1 MIRLIFGKGYEIE
14 KEQDNVKYIELGE
27 YKKTKEDDMKSL
39 ESLDSIKDYKEFL
52 RKLECISKEKLISL
66 YEVQFETDSFYI
78 FRKSANDNQASLIL
92 KYTPENDT
100 MLDLTKKIFRM
111 DSKKTKTRCIT
122 EHQNNFNLVCSVN
135 ILNVIYTKYDIL
147 SKGEIIFNKF
157 KLTSKNGKV
166 RDIVAPHDDMKSV
179 LRELNSFLQNVYDSR
194 NTGVQIAYKKGN
206 NVKTGALKHK
216 DNKYV
221 FNMDLKDFYP
231 SCKRELV
238 RKYTSFLFK
247 NSYNRKFLEEEFLD
261 TILIDDGLFI
271 GSPISGT
278 LANVIISKPISY
290 LNSIC
295 KKSNITLTVYADD
308 ISFSSEKFL
317 SEKFINEIIQEAFA
331 KYGLDTYFSLNQ
343 KKAVGYSGSRRK
355 ITGVA
360 INDSDEVTIP
370 RSYYRDLRARINNLA
385 NGDTSI
391 NIQKL
396 RGKIAYAI
404 MIDDSGKVLKYL
416 KKFESTVKQYS
427 LYSGEL

>member
-1 MIRLIFGKGYEIE
+1 MIRLIFGKGYEFDKGQQKFE
-14 KEQDNVKYIELGE
+14 YITLND
-27 YKKTKEDDMKSL
+27 YKKTSDDDSLKITNTTGLKTYIEFIKEL
-39 ESLDSIKDYKEFL
+39 EK
-52 RKLECISKEKLISL
+52 ISNEKLISL
-66 YEVQFETDSFYI
+66 YEIQFEDNSFYI
-78 FRKSANDNQASLIL
+78 FRQSAHKYQAKFIL
-92 KYTPENDT
+92 KYTPENDS
-100 MLDLTKKIFRM
+100 MLELTKKIFRIEG
-111 DSKKTKTRCIT
+111 KKTKTRCIT
-122 EHQNNFNLVCSVN
+122 EHQNNFNLVCSTS
-135 ILNVIYTKYDIL
+135 ILRVLYTKYDIIN
-147 SKGEIIFNKF
+147 KGEQTFHKF

-166 RDIVAPHDDMKSV
+166 RDIVAPHEDMKTV

-194 NTGVQIAYKKGN
+194 NTGIQIAYKKGN

-216 DNKYV
+216 NNKYV

-238 RKYTSFLFK
+238 KKYTSFLFK
-247 NSYNRKFLEEEFLD
+247 NSYNRKFLEDEFLD

-290 LNSIC
+290 LNAIC
-295 KKSNITLTVYADD
+295 NKSNITLTVYADD

-317 SEKFINEIIQEAFA
+317 SEKFVNEIIQEAFA

-343 KKAVGYSGSRRK
+343 KKAIGYSGSRRK

-360 INDSDEVTIP
+360 INDSDEVTVP

-385 NGDTSI
+385 NGDTSV

-396 RGKIAYAI
+396 RGKIAYAV
-404 MIDDSGKVLKYL
+404 MLDDSGKILKYL
-416 KKFESTVKQYS
+416 KKFENTVKQYS